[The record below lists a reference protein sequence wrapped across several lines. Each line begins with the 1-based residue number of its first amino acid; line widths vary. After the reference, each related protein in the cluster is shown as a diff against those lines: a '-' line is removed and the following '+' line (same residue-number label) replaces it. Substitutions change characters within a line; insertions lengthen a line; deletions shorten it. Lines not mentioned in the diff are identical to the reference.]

1 VIFGVGFIFSSS
13 EPAGRQRYNGES
25 RAVDDCGLGFPF
37 GSQEPAGRRRYEG
50 VQEFCVTADCIGVT
64 SALQFCTFYV
74 DGLLLG
80 IDVQHVQEVIL
91 NQPMTRV
98 PLMPAVLRGLIN
110 LRGQIIPAIDLRRK
124 LELSER
130 ADDGLSINVVVRT
143 AGGVVSLLV
152 DQIGDVRNVAEED
165 FARPPETLRGAA
177 RELVSGVYKLPN
189 ELLLVLNT
197 ERAASTNVET
207 NKAA

>member
-1 VIFGVGFIFSSS
+1 MFH
-13 EPAGRQRYNGES
+13 GRKS
-25 RAVDDCGLGFPF
+25 R
-37 GSQEPAGRRRYEG
+37 QGRRRYES
-50 VQEFCVTADCIGVT
+50 VQDFFAIADVSDVT

-98 PLMPAVLRGLIN
+98 PLMPPVLRGLIN

-130 ADDGLSINVVVRT
+130 TDAALSINVVVRT
-143 AGGVVSLLV
+143 VDGAVSLLV
-152 DQIGDVRNVAEED
+152 DQIGDVRHVAEED

-197 ERAASTNVET
+197 ERAASTNVDST
-207 NKAA
+207 KAA